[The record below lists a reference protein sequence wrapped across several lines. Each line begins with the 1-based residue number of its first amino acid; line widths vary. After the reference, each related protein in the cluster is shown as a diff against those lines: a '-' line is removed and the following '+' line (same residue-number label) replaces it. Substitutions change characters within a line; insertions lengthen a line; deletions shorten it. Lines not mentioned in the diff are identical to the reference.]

1 MNNSIEFLDAF
12 KHLEKICSEMYGQQH
27 GVTLYIDEM
36 ARTLEM
42 ESRSIPGWENDLKRL
57 KRLRYVR
64 NTIVH
69 DSGGYT
75 EGFDSS
81 DIEYLKE
88 MYNRIMQQQDPLSLL
103 RLQKT
108 TRLYAPTKSMGNRP
122 IENELLLHPNINS
135 FPKSSQSV
143 NRIPVN
149 NDNVYGYNKKVIDD
163 QVFKGIVQALIIVG
177 VMAVVIT
184 SVALFIS
191 WKLGFL

>member
-1 MNNSIEFLDAF
+1 
-12 KHLEKICSEMYGQQH
+12 
-27 GVTLYIDEM
+27 
-36 ARTLEM
+36 
-42 ESRSIPGWENDLKRL
+42 
-57 KRLRYVR
+57 
-64 NTIVH
+64 
-69 DSGGYT
+69 
-75 EGFDSS
+75 
-81 DIEYLKE
+81 
-88 MYNRIMQQQDPLSLL
+88 MQQQDPLSLL